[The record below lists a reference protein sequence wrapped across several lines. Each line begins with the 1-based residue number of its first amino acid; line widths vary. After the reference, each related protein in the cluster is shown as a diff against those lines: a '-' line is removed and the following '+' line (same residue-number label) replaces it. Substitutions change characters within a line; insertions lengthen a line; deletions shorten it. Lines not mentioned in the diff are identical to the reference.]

1 MKLLDKAKEIREKF
15 ISSLEKTLQNKII
28 LRNDISNNV
37 YEFEERNLFIYVAVI
52 SGANTN
58 SVSWRIAENTI
69 TKIIKNTTNYVIV
82 FLEKSDMRGY
92 VVDRRDVEHY
102 MKQKIWQVTEGI
114 KNKGTISVNKKRFD
128 KERNKFLTSHNE
140 IAFKIKNEL
149 EQI

>member
-37 YEFEERNLFIYVAVI
+37 YEFEEHNLFIYVAVI

-92 VVDRRDVEHY
+92 VVDKRDVEHY
-102 MKQKIWQVTEGI
+102 MKQKNWQVTEGV

-128 KERNKFLTSHNE
+128 KERNNFLTSHNE
-140 IAFKIKNEL
+140 IVFKIKKEL